1 MRQRDR
7 NPVNPLHLSLSD
19 KQLTETIAEALI
31 DDPSDTIGRMSWL
44 TETRRAYIYRVVLA
58 LWAVLIAVGVV
69 DDSIST
75 EVLGAIAAVLG
86 VGATGLATAN
96 TSTHPDDI

>member
-1 MRQRDR
+1 MR
-7 NPVNPLHLSLSD
+7 NPVNPMHLSLSD
-19 KQLTETIAEALI
+19 KQVEETIAVALH
-31 DDPSDTIGRMSWL
+31 DEHSDTMERMSWL

-75 EVLGAIAAVLG
+75 EVLGAVAAVLG